1 MLYLAKQRR
10 CCLQEIEKRA
20 LAAYAAIVEVFALE
34 QVPILLLQA
43 TSMSMRQNLSDFVG
57 VWLSERLYRRLNG
70 YSRRM
75 RMAFR
80 GDTQRKDDIGN

>member
-1 MLYLAKQRR
+1 
-10 CCLQEIEKRA
+10 
-20 LAAYAAIVEVFALE
+20 
-34 QVPILLLQA
+34 
-43 TSMSMRQNLSDFVG
+43 MSMRQNLSDFVG